1 MQGGI
6 CMIVSNNSGLIDWVV
21 NFQNVLNKLCSYSV
35 NNDDEIEDCLYG
47 MIFEIKGGRRKE
59 YIILDTAFYFS
70 PNNYKNNKDLIALS
84 TVLYNLVFELSEYI
98 ESDIY
103 YDKLYNLFI
112 NAVKSNNYSYLSD
125 VLQFKFS
132 NKTAAV

>member
-1 MQGGI
+1 
-6 CMIVSNNSGLIDWVV
+6 MIVSNNSGLIDWVV